1 MTRVG
6 CRRQGL
12 PPYSIESLLC
22 SDDGVVGNVD
32 DDGCVCGAGVRELTL
47 VNLSGKVLG
56 YAGR

>member
-22 SDDGVVGNVD
+22 SDDGGVR
-32 DDGCVCGAGVRELTL
+32 GAGVRELTL
-47 VNLSGKVLG
+47 VDLSGKVLG